1 MTITI
6 NQLNNGMGLLID
18 NDICVVNEYQHV
30 KPGKGSAFVRVKM
43 RNLRTGNVIERTFKT
58 ADKLEDVT
66 LEEKGL
72 EYLYH
77 SGDHFCFMDHT
88 TYEQVSMTPEE
99 VGEAEKFLLENL
111 IVTGLSY
118 NNKIVKIN
126 LPNFITARIAES
138 EPGIKGDSSR
148 AGTKPA
154 KIETG
159 TVVQVPLFINVDDW
173 VKIDTRTGVY
183 VERVKNES

>member
-18 NDICVVNEYQHV
+18 NDICVVNEYHHV
-30 KPGKGSAFVRVKM
+30 KPGKGSAFVRVKL
-43 RNLRTGNVIERTFKT
+43 RNLKTGNVIERTFKT
-58 ADKLEDVT
+58 ADKLEDIP
-66 LEEKGL
+66 LEEKEL

-77 SGDHFCFMDHT
+77 SGEHFCFMDHT
-88 TYEQVSMTPEE
+88 TYEQISMTAEE
-99 VGEAEKFLLENL
+99 VGDAEKFLLENL

-126 LPNFITARIAES
+126 LPNFISARIAET